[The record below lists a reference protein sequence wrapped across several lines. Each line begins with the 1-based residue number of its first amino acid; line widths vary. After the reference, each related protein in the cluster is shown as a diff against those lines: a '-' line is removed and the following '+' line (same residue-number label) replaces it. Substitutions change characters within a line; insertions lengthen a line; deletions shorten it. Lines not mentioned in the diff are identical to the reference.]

1 MEFTYDSYKNMI
13 SLLKKEKY
21 KFCNYENYLNKTKCI
36 ILRHDIDMNLEKA
49 VEFAEMEKEL
59 GVYATYFILMTS
71 DFYNICSK
79 RNVEAICKIKQLG
92 HNIGLHFDEVKYEKK
107 SIDELKEHIL
117 KEANLMEEILEFP
130 ITSMS
135 MHRPSKEIIEAN
147 LKFDCLINSYGKEF
161 MKTFKYVSDS
171 RMNWREPVEE
181 IITSRQ
187 YAKLHILTHP
197 IWYGQ
202 KKETVSEKLNEF
214 LNQAY
219 DERYQR
225 LNENFR
231 NLQEVLPYETDKKNM
246 GDGGSDTTI
255 TS

>member
-1 MEFTYDSYKNMI
+1 MEFTYASYKNMI
-13 SLLKKEKY
+13 FLLKKEKY
-21 KFCNYENYLNKTKCI
+21 RFCNYENYLKESKCI

-92 HNIGLHFDEVKYEKK
+92 HNIGLHFDEVRYQKI
-107 SIDELKEHIL
+107 SIDELKTNIL
-117 KEANLMEEILEFP
+117 KEVNLMEEILEFP

-171 RMNWREPVEE
+171 RMNWREPVEKV
-181 IITSRQ
+181 IISRK
-187 YAKLHILTHP
+187 YTKLHILTHP
-197 IWYGQ
+197 IWYGK

-219 DERYQR
+219 DDRYKN

-231 NLQEVLPYETDKKNM
+231 NLQEVLPYGTDRKSM
-246 GDGGSDTTI
+246 GEGNSNRTI
-255 TS
+255 IS